1 MAVRDSL
8 EPHPS
13 HDPLTAA
20 PLSAGPPARRARA
33 PRGAEQAPADA
44 TADVERILGYQFNEP
59 RLLQEALTHR
69 SAAGAGH
76 GSNERLEFLGDR
88 VLGLAVAVWLS
99 EQYPREQEG
108 ALGRRLA
115 HLVSQPVLARIAEEL
130 GLPALLSV
138 APGEARAGVRRR
150 ASVLAD
156 AVEALLGAMFLDG
169 GLDPVQRFVRARFQG
184 TMIAETD
191 PPKDAKTAL
200 QEWGQARG
208 LGLPAYEITAR
219 EGPSHAPHFVVRVS
233 LGGEECQGEAG
244 TRRAAEQE
252 AAQAMLAL
260 MRGEPHKAVLKT
272 GPKGR

>member
-1 MAVRDSL
+1 LIV
-8 EPHPS
+8 
-13 HDPLTAA
+13 AA
-20 PLSAGPPARRARA
+20 SGARRSQGSAEA
-33 PRGAEQAPADA
+33 PRPETDA
-44 TADVERILGYQFNEP
+44 AIADVEIILGYHFQEP
-59 RLLQEALTHR
+59 RLLREALTHR
-69 SAAGAGH
+69 SAAGSGR

-115 HLVSQPVLARIAEEL
+115 HLVSQPVLAQIAEAL

-169 GLDPVQRFVRARFQG
+169 GLEPVQRFVRARFAV

-200 QEWGQARG
+200 QEWGQARA
-208 LGLPAYEITAR
+208 LGLPVYEI
-219 EGPSHAPHFVVRVS
+219 ESCDGPSHAPHFMMRVS
-233 LGGEECQGEAG
+233 LGGEAAQGQAG
-244 TRRAAEQE
+244 SRRAAEQD
-252 AAQAMLAL
+252 AAKAL
-260 MRGEPHKAVLKT
+260 LLRLHAGLKP
-272 GPKGR
+272 GMKGR

>member
-1 MAVRDSL
+1 MAVRDPLGS
-8 EPHPS
+8 HPPP
-13 HDPLTAA
+13 DPLTLSSTQAA
-20 PLSAGPPARRARA
+20 RG
-33 PRGAEQAPADA
+33 RGAIRRAPADTDNA
-44 TADVERILGYQFNEP
+44 AADVEAILGYQFREP
-59 RLLQEALTHR
+59 RLLREALTHR
-69 SAAGAGH
+69 SAAGAGR

-169 GLDPVQRFVRARFQG
+169 GLDPVQRFVRARFED
-184 TMIAETD
+184 TMIAEAE

-200 QEWGQARG
+200 QEWGQGRA
-208 LGLPAYEITAR
+208 LGLPVYEIESR

-233 LGGEECQGEAG
+233 LGGETEQGQAG
-244 TRRAAEQE
+244 TRRAAEQA
-252 AAQAMLAL
+252 AAQALLTRLRMG
-260 MRGEPHKAVLKT
+260 MKT
-272 GPKGR
+272 GMKVR

>member
-8 EPHPS
+8 GPHPP
-13 HDPLTAA
+13 HDSLKVEPLTAEPPVNKA
-20 PLSAGPPARRARA
+20 PTSRTIATEPV
-33 PRGAEQAPADA
+33 GAMG
-44 TADVERILGYQFNEP
+44 DVERILGYQFREP

-69 SAAGAGH
+69 SAAGAGR

-88 VLGLAVAVWLS
+88 VLGLAVAVWLA

-115 HLVSQPVLARIAEEL
+115 HLVSQPVLAHIAEEL

-156 AVEALLGAMFLDG
+156 AVEALLGAMFMDG
-169 GLDPVQRFVRARFQG
+169 GLAPVQRFVRARFEG
-184 TMIAETD
+184 TMIAETE

-208 LGLPAYEITAR
+208 LGLPSYEIEAR
-219 EGPSHAPHFVVRVS
+219 EGPSHAPHFQVRVS
-233 LGGEECQGEAG
+233 LGGEECHGQAG
-244 TRRAAEQE
+244 TRRAAEQV
-252 AAQAMLAL
+252 AAQAMLTIMTA
-260 MRGEPHKAVLKT
+260 MTKT
-272 GPKGR
+272 ASKMGPKGR

>member
-1 MAVRDSL
+1 MAIRDSL
-8 EPHPS
+8 ESYPPP
-13 HDPLTAA
+13 DPLIAPAPAPAPAAA
-20 PLSAGPPARRARA
+20 PA
-33 PRGAEQAPADA
+33 PRRSPRAIRAEVDGAA
-44 TADVERILGYQFNEP
+44 ADVEVILGYHFKES
-59 RLLQEALTHR
+59 RLLREALTHR
-69 SAAGAGH
+69 SAAGAGR

-169 GLDPVQRFVRARFQG
+169 GLDPVQRFVRARFAT
-184 TMIAETD
+184 TMIAEAE

-200 QEWGQARG
+200 QEWGQARA
-208 LGLPAYEITAR
+208 LGLPVYAIESCD
-219 EGPSHAPHFVVRVS
+219 GPSHAPNFVMRVS
-233 LGGEECQGEAG
+233 LGGEGEQGHAG
-244 TRRAAEQE
+244 TRRAAEQV
-252 AAQAMLAL
+252 AAQALLIRLQAGM
-260 MRGEPHKAVLKT
+260 
-272 GPKGR
+272 KGR

>member
-1 MAVRDSL
+1 MAVRDPVG
-8 EPHPS
+8 PHPP
-13 HDPLTAA
+13 HDPLIAA
-20 PLSAGPPARRARA
+20 QPAARRR
-33 PRGAEQAPADA
+33 PGAAKGGQSKADA
-44 TADVERILGYQFNEP
+44 EAAVADVEIILGYQFQEP
-59 RLLQEALTHR
+59 RLLREALTHR
-69 SAAGAGH
+69 SAAGAGR

-115 HLVSQPVLARIAEEL
+115 HLVSQHVLARIAEEL

-169 GLDPVQRFVRARFQG
+169 GLEPVQRFVRARFAG
-184 TMIAETD
+184 TMIAEAE

-200 QEWGQARG
+200 QEWGQARA
-208 LGLPAYEITAR
+208 LGLPAYEIESR
-219 EGPSHAPHFVVRVS
+219 DGPSHAPSFAMRVS
-233 LGGEECQGEAG
+233 LGGESEQGRAG
-244 TRRAAEQE
+244 TRRAAEQA
-252 AAQAMLAL
+252 AAQALL
-260 MRGEPHKAVLKT
+260 TRLKA
-272 GPKGR
+272 GA

>member
-1 MAVRDSL
+1 MAVRDPMG
-8 EPHPS
+8 PHPP
-13 HDPLTAA
+13 HDPLTAGQ
-20 PLSAGPPARRARA
+20 SGARRAA
-33 PRGAEQAPADA
+33 SEPEGSA
-44 TADVERILGYQFNEP
+44 ADVERILGYEFREP
-59 RLLQEALTHR
+59 RLLREALTHR
-69 SAAGAGH
+69 SAAGAGR

-115 HLVSQPVLARIAEEL
+115 HLVSQPVLAAIAEEL

-169 GLDPVQRFVRARFQG
+169 GLEPVQRFVRARFEG
-184 TMIAETD
+184 TMIAEAE
-191 PPKDAKTAL
+191 PPKDAKTSL

-208 LGLPAYEITAR
+208 LGLPAYHIESR
-219 EGPSHAPHFVVRVS
+219 DGPSHAPQFVVRVS
-233 LGGEECQGEAG
+233 LGGEECQGQAG
-244 TRRAAEQE
+244 TRRAAEQA
-252 AAQAMLAL
+252 AAQALLNRLQAGL
-260 MRGEPHKAVLKT
+260 KAGMKS
-272 GPKGR
+272 R

>member
-1 MAVRDSL
+1 MAVRDPL
-8 EPHPS
+8 GPHPPP
-13 HDPLTAA
+13 DPLIAA
-20 PLSAGPPARRARA
+20 VSRPRRARG
-33 PRGAEQAPADA
+33 GAEADGA
-44 TADVERILGYQFNEP
+44 IADVEVILGYNFQEA
-59 RLLQEALTHR
+59 RLLREALTHR
-69 SAAGAGH
+69 SAAGSGR

-138 APGEARAGVRRR
+138 APGEARAGVRGR

-169 GLDPVQRFVRARFQG
+169 GLEPVQRFVRARFAV

-191 PPKDAKTAL
+191 PPKDAKTTL
-200 QEWGQARG
+200 QEWGQARA
-208 LGLPAYEITAR
+208 LGLPVYEIVSR
-219 EGPSHAPHFVVRVS
+219 DGPSHAPSFVMRVS
-233 LGGEECQGEAG
+233 LGGEVEQGQGG
-244 TRRAAEQE
+244 TRRAAEQA
-252 AAQAMLAL
+252 AAQALLIRLQA
-260 MRGEPHKAVLKT
+260 GPKT
-272 GPKGR
+272 GMKGR

>member
-1 MAVRDSL
+1 MAVRNPLGS
-8 EPHPS
+8 HPPN
-13 HDPLTAA
+13 DPLIAGVPGARHASGEATAA
-20 PLSAGPPARRARA
+20 SAA
-33 PRGAEQAPADA
+33 
-44 TADVERILGYQFNEP
+44 ADVEIILDYHFREP
-59 RLLQEALTHR
+59 RLLREALTHR
-69 SAAGAGH
+69 SAAGSGR

-88 VLGLAVAVWLS
+88 VLGLAVAVWLV

-169 GLDPVQRFVRARFQG
+169 GLEPVQRFVRARFAG

-200 QEWGQARG
+200 QEWGQARA
-208 LGLPAYEITAR
+208 LGLPVYEILSR
-219 EGPSHAPHFVVRVS
+219 EGPSHAPLFVMSVS
-233 LGGEECQGEAG
+233 LGGEVEQGQAG
-244 TRRAAEQE
+244 NRRAAEQV
-252 AAQAMLAL
+252 AAQALLIRLQAGLNAGM
-260 MRGEPHKAVLKT
+260 
-272 GPKGR
+272 KGR

>member
-1 MAVRDSL
+1 MAVRDPMG
-8 EPHPS
+8 PHPP
-13 HDPLTAA
+13 HDPLIAEQTAA
-20 PLSAGPPARRARA
+20 RRPPGRAKGGQGR
-33 PRGAEQAPADA
+33 ADA
-44 TADVERILGYQFNEP
+44 EAAIADVETILGYHFQEP

-69 SAAGAGH
+69 SAAGAGR

-115 HLVSQPVLARIAEEL
+115 HLVSQHVLARIAEEL

-169 GLDPVQRFVRARFQG
+169 GLEPVQRFVRARFAG
-184 TMIAETD
+184 TMIAEAE

-208 LGLPAYEITAR
+208 LGLPAYEIESR
-219 EGPSHAPHFVVRVS
+219 DGPSHAPSFAMRVS
-233 LGGEECQGEAG
+233 LGGEAEQGRAG
-244 TRRAAEQE
+244 TRRAAEQA
-252 AAQAMLAL
+252 AAQALL
-260 MRGEPHKAVLKT
+260 VRLKAGVKA
-272 GPKGR
+272 R

>member
-1 MAVRDSL
+1 VAVRDPL
-8 EPHPS
+8 GPHPP
-13 HDPLTAA
+13 HDPLSAA
-20 PLSAGPPARRARA
+20 ASGTRRSPRA
-33 PRGAEQAPADA
+33 AASGGGADA
-44 TADVERILGYQFNEP
+44 EGAVADVEVILGYHFQDP
-59 RLLQEALTHR
+59 RLLREALTHR
-69 SAAGAGH
+69 SAAGSGR

-156 AVEALLGAMFLDG
+156 AIEALLGAMFLDG
-169 GLDPVQRFVRARFQG
+169 GLDPVQRFVRSRFAG
-184 TMIAETD
+184 TMIAETE

-200 QEWGQARG
+200 QEWGQARA
-208 LGLPAYEITAR
+208 LGLPVYEIESR
-219 EGPSHAPHFVVRVS
+219 EGPSHAPHFVLTVR
-233 LGGEECQGEAG
+233 LGGEVEQGQAG
-244 TRRAAEQE
+244 TRRAAEQA
-252 AAQAMLAL
+252 AAQALLIRLQAGM
-260 MRGEPHKAVLKT
+260 
-272 GPKGR
+272 KGR